1 MEIAIHPST
10 AGLSAIWD
18 NAVAKFKLNTEI
30 DLYDPRAIVQPHS
43 TTLEDVEGPNSL
55 LTAFQHRREHSAKL
69 KYQRALLLVKLMPVL
84 GDVEWL
90 LRTEDRDEEDLADE
104 ERICIAINALF
115 DRLPTIPRPDVQ
127 LTLTAR
133 NALDNILI
141 SYIDLM
147 GVKAP
152 PEKSSS
158 MLDRVLQDHTEI
170 ITMTTNA
177 TGEQM
182 LISFREELLS
192 QLRAYWKEVE
202 PQPDERARIQKLI
215 VDLSDRIM
223 RLQENR
229 RIGKQVA
236 ARGKHA
242 AHDIVVEL
250 LDELSSITGRI
261 KPKLTTSVDTRSII
275 RIKVQILMIVGIG
288 VKVLLA
294 HKTVL
299 HITTMIRSA
308 SSLFAWH
315 EGLQSAIEELKWL
328 VDRALPREPL
338 PDRAENPH
346 LRFQK
351 LWQDALERYA
361 VITESD
367 VQVLEAFTRVDT
379 LPLLEAALAEKNHV
393 YRRGANKTR
402 EARHALKQI
411 GKFIKIFMRPAAK
424 LAEPHFAGAKVVA
437 SALSKVVEA
446 VDRSEH
452 IYQPM
457 LDLLN
462 KLSSFVNRLQV
473 FLRNDIP
480 EEMNEPLVRILCEI
494 LVIFGLLTKHL
505 KKGFMARIFAED
517 EEVKRA
523 LHSLQGLI
531 EDEALMTATLA
542 FSETQKM
549 RQRMSIFVSRGMRP
563 VWETTDAIEGQT
575 EESAPNVDETYRR
588 RGFPER
594 PSLFVGRGRDKKKII
609 AAILECVPITVL
621 GAAGIGKTTLV
632 LEALHDNR
640 VCECFTARYFVS
652 CDNIKTVEELRIQIA
667 SVLGIPAQFG
677 DEQLSRSI
685 LIELG
690 QEPAILFLDN
700 FEALF
705 DIPTSLKKVTR
716 ELDTLAGVET
726 LSLVVAMRGTEAPAE
741 SRLRWTR
748 HLLQPMT
755 LPEGARLFRKVAGIV
770 NIDDPNVNPL
780 VRLVDS
786 VPLAVVLL
794 AHEAN
799 QSGRTDTQALWD
811 RLQADG
817 IASLQKHDDAHDE
830 SFDLFSS
837 IDVSVNSPRMNQNAK
852 VVMALLAILPNGLP
866 HSSDLLEELQS
877 AIPHHIDLVDSLTTL
892 CRVALA
898 YIDDAGGPQR
908 YRMLSP
914 IREYCH
920 DNPELQV
927 SGELQK
933 GLVQFY
939 LNFLN
944 ARDTT
949 TIAGREV
956 VPPELPNIEYIL
968 LSSVPSAPEAVINL
982 SPHFPKRS
990 GTPLAP
996 LSEFF
1001 RRLFSPASLRHTRS
1015 TNIDSSIIRAA
1026 VLYTDWML
1034 HLGTPS
1040 PSILEKWIPLLSEES
1055 LSYQND
1061 LSSSLLGNCLSTLA
1075 KTYVFLDQRSQAEWY
1090 FLFASRLHEARGDLR
1105 EMGNDI
1111 SALGVLCLRTAVEAR
1126 AEKFFQEAL
1135 QLYTMCGDERGCAG
1149 ALRSLAEV
1157 SLMKGDVDDAEQ
1169 KLFKALRIDHNAQS
1183 CLGLASDL
1191 VYLGEV
1197 SLRRERLDDAMQS
1210 FQSSLTFFQASGS
1223 VLGEASVHQRLGSL
1237 WQRMDT
1243 VDGAMTDGLTRGRT
1257 PADLAMQSFK
1267 TALSLHK
1274 AVRDRLGEAD
1284 VHVEIGYLHRSE
1296 GRLNRAEIA
1305 FLKAGKL
1312 HHQAQK
1318 RLDEAHDIRNL
1329 AQIYMDMGSYDTR
1342 AEWLFLEARQ
1352 MYRTIRISRTDAD
1365 TSTRSRLDI
1374 RRGYLFSAETCFQ
1387 VSASRRR
1394 ILEDRLGEIRTL
1406 FCLGE
1411 YYTREGRF
1419 DEAEENLSEAIAL
1432 CGSVNSRHAEMR
1444 GQQLIYNLWVKDVMA
1459 AQENDPDRATEII
1472 LQFENSYSSN
1482 DDGDAHFLDYG
1493 RLSHTISIAARA
1505 ALIGTTVEKTREKG
1519 CRQHVF
1525 GREGRRVRRQ
1535 GAKLSQLRQR
1545 RQLPADIP
1553 KLAVERVAV
1562 RRRRCGAGHV
1572 YEEIDW
1578 GGAFV
1583 LGRDIRA
1590 SRNRFGEADSLAHL
1604 GKLNLRRDDLNGAE
1618 QSFLDALALH
1628 RIVQNYIGY
1637 ANNLSNLGKVYLRKD
1652 DVYGAERAF
1661 LDALPLHR
1669 AVKDRLGEVN
1679 DLRNLGELHL

>member
-1 MEIAIHPST
+1 M
-10 AGLSAIWD
+10 
-18 NAVAKFKLNTEI
+18 
-30 DLYDPRAIVQPHS
+30 
-43 TTLEDVEGPNSL
+43 
-55 LTAFQHRREHSAKL
+55 
-69 KYQRALLLVKLMPVL
+69 
-84 GDVEWL
+84 
-90 LRTEDRDEEDLADE
+90 
-104 ERICIAINALF
+104 
-115 DRLPTIPRPDVQ
+115 
-127 LTLTAR
+127 
-133 NALDNILI
+133 
-141 SYIDLM
+141 
-147 GVKAP
+147 
-152 PEKSSS
+152 
-158 MLDRVLQDHTEI
+158 
-170 ITMTTNA
+170 
-177 TGEQM
+177 
-182 LISFREELLS
+182 
-192 QLRAYWKEVE
+192 
-202 PQPDERARIQKLI
+202 
-215 VDLSDRIM
+215 
-223 RLQENR
+223 
-229 RIGKQVA
+229 
-236 ARGKHA
+236 
-242 AHDIVVEL
+242 
-250 LDELSSITGRI
+250 
-261 KPKLTTSVDTRSII
+261 
-275 RIKVQILMIVGIG
+275 
-288 VKVLLA
+288 
-294 HKTVL
+294 
-299 HITTMIRSA
+299 
-308 SSLFAWH
+308 
-315 EGLQSAIEELKWL
+315 
-328 VDRALPREPL
+328 
-338 PDRAENPH
+338 
-346 LRFQK
+346 
-351 LWQDALERYA
+351 
-361 VITESD
+361 
-367 VQVLEAFTRVDT
+367 
-379 LPLLEAALAEKNHV
+379 
-393 YRRGANKTR
+393 
-402 EARHALKQI
+402 
-411 GKFIKIFMRPAAK
+411 
-424 LAEPHFAGAKVVA
+424 
-437 SALSKVVEA
+437 
-446 VDRSEH
+446 
-452 IYQPM
+452 
-457 LDLLN
+457 
-462 KLSSFVNRLQV
+462 
-473 FLRNDIP
+473 
-480 EEMNEPLVRILCEI
+480 
-494 LVIFGLLTKHL
+494 
-505 KKGFMARIFAED
+505 
-517 EEVKRA
+517 
-523 LHSLQGLI
+523 
-531 EDEALMTATLA
+531 
-542 FSETQKM
+542 
-549 RQRMSIFVSRGMRP
+549 
-563 VWETTDAIEGQT
+563 
-575 EESAPNVDETYRR
+575 
-588 RGFPER
+588 
-594 PSLFVGRGRDKKKII
+594 GRGRDKKKII

-944 ARDTT
+944 ARDAT
-949 TIAGREV
+949 TIAGRDV

-990 GTPLAP
+990 GKPLAP
-996 LSEFF
+996 LSKFF

-1075 KTYVFLDQRSQAEWY
+1075 KTYVFLDRRSQAEWY

-1197 SLRRERLDDAMQS
+1197 SLRRGRLDDAMQS

-1243 VDGAMTDGLTRGRT
+1243 VDGAITDGLTRGRT

-1493 RLSHTISIAARA
+1493 RLSHTISIA
-1505 ALIGTTVEKTREKG
+1505 GVDTYNNTTNSFE
-1519 CRQHVF
+1519 
-1525 GREGRRVRRQ
+1525 
-1535 GAKLSQLRQR
+1535 S
-1545 RQLPADIP
+1545 
-1553 KLAVERVAV
+1553 
-1562 RRRRCGAGHV
+1562 GH
-1572 YEEIDW
+1572 
-1578 GGAFV
+1578 
-1583 LGRDIRA
+1583 RSDIR
-1590 SRNRFGEADSLAHL
+1590 NRRG
-1604 GKLNLRRDDLNGAE
+1604 
-1618 QSFLDALALH
+1618 
-1628 RIVQNYIGY
+1628 
-1637 ANNLSNLGKVYLRKD
+1637 
-1652 DVYGAERAF
+1652 
-1661 LDALPLHR
+1661 
-1669 AVKDRLGEVN
+1669 
-1679 DLRNLGELHL
+1679 